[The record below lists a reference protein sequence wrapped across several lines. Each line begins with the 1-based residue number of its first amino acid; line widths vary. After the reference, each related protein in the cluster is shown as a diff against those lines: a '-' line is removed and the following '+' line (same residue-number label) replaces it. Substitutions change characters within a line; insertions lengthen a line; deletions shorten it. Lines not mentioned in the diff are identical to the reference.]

1 MDNKSFFLYTGIGG
15 LFYSLY
21 AASRYYSLSGTHL
34 LSAEK
39 AKDYIKKGIIT
50 HVIDVRT
57 HMEWKIGHH
66 PLAVHIPVSDINRKS
81 LQNNNI
87 YLNEGILV
95 YCNSGQRARYASE
108 KISNLGFMKVYYID
122 GTYSTIM

>member
-1 MDNKSFFLYTGIGG
+1 MSSMFVPIWNGNGS
-15 LFYSLY
+15 SP
-21 AASRYYSLSGTHL
+21 LS
-34 LSAEK
+34 S
-39 AKDYIKKGIIT
+39 
-50 HVIDVRT
+50 
-57 HMEWKIGHH
+57 
-66 PLAVHIPVSDINRKS
+66 HIPVSDINRKT

-95 YCNSGQRARYASE
+95 YCNTGQRARYASE